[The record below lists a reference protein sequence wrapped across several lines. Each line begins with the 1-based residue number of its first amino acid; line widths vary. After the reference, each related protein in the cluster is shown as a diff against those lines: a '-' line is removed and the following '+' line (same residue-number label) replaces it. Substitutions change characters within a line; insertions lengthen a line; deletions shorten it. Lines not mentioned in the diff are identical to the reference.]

1 MALRPVLYELRQIVD
16 LLQLIIRTAENINS
30 LSRIIKSFY
39 LYLLVEEALRG
50 GLIEPTDSVGERE
63 EGGGRGRLPVCH
75 PCQQLEG

>member
-1 MALRPVLYELRQIVD
+1 MALRPVSNELRQIVD
-16 LLQLIIRTAENINS
+16 LLQLIIRTAENINN

-50 GLIEPTDSVGERE
+50 GLIEPADSVCERE
-63 EGGGRGRLPVCH
+63 EGGGRGRLPVSH